1 MQQRVNCVLAFD
13 SAEAVLTSGL
23 AGAGIFQTSQLH
35 AAKSLNTGALLQV
48 LTDYALEGAVASI
61 VYPASARQS
70 VAVRVFADFMGRLL
84 LDYAGRGAAIEA
96 QRKRG
101 VA

>member
-1 MQQRVNCVLAFD
+1 MASDKSPALPVKNAGGRRLQNRDRL
-13 SAEAVLTSGL
+13 EAD
-23 AGAGIFQTSQLH
+23 I
-35 AAKSLNTGALLQV
+35 
-48 LTDYALEGAVASI
+48 LE
-61 VYPASARQS
+61 Q
-70 VAVRVFADFMGRLL
+70 AVRVFADFMGRLL